1 MDKKKE
7 TIKLVLQFIVN
18 LSAIIFGFN
27 ICG

>member
-18 LSAIIFGFN
+18 LSAIIFGLN